1 MPQNTFRNIQKFS
14 VTTLVITIILI
25 LVVSIVLTN
34 VNFFIKQTAH
44 TNEVISLTSKIQ
56 NSILRTETSLRAFAI
71 TNNPVFYDDY
81 KTEKENT
88 WKRIEELQLNVLD
101 NSLQQSRIDTLKQL
115 AASRFAGLDSTADY
129 TFNKINGGERIIT
142 ERVNKSR
149 ETGRKLK
156 NVIDRISSLETFL
169 LKERSGKLEN
179 NFKLL
184 IPFLVIG
191 FGIGLIASI
200 LNFISV
206 RHFEQA
212 QNISDK
218 KINAYQEQLKEQI
231 SNLARVNKDLEQFS
245 YVASHDL
252 QEPLRKIMSF
262 GELLQESNMDK
273 LDDEGKMYVNKIMSS
288 SSRMRILIQDL
299 LNYSRA
305 GRMTVDDREVDLNQ
319 VILEVTDDLA
329 LAIKDKEARIHTASL
344 PRVPGNFT
352 LFKQVFQ
359 NLITNALKFSKPGI
373 APTIHIET
381 KPMTNKG
388 FEMMPDKTGKTS
400 YTLISVTDNGIGFDS
415 SYTEKIFVIFQR
427 LHSRDDYEGT
437 GIGLAIC
444 KKIIE
449 NGGGRIWAES
459 EKGIGS
465 SFWILLPINISGET
479 QLN

>member
-1 MPQNTFRNIQKFS
+1 MPQKTFRNIQKFS

-34 VNFFIKQTAH
+34 MNFFIKQTAH
-44 TNEVISLTSKIQ
+44 TNEVISLTSRIQ

-71 TNNPVFYDDY
+71 TNNPVFFDDY

-88 WKRIEELQLNVLD
+88 WKRIGDLQRNVLD
-101 NSLQQSRIDTLKQL
+101 NSLQQARIDTLKQL
-115 AASRFAGLDSTADY
+115 VGRRFAGLDSTADY
-129 TFNKINGGERIIT
+129 TFNKINGGERIISD
-142 ERVNKSR
+142 RVNNSR
-149 ETGRKLK
+149 ETSRQLRY
-156 NVIDRISSLETFL
+156 VIDRISNLETFL

-179 NFKLL
+179 NFTLL
-184 IPFLVIG
+184 VPFLIIG
-191 FGIGLIASI
+191 FGIGLVASI

-206 RHFEQA
+206 RHFEKS
-212 QNISDK
+212 QNISDE

-262 GELLQESNMDK
+262 GELLQESNIDK
-273 LDDEGKMYVNKIMSS
+273 LDDEGKMYVDKIMSS

-305 GRMTVDDREVDLNQ
+305 GRMTVDDKKVDLNK
-319 VILEVTDDLA
+319 VVLEVTDDLV
-329 LAIKDKEARIHTASL
+329 LAIKDKQARITTDSL
-344 PRVPGNFT
+344 PMVPGNFT

-373 APTIHIET
+373 APTVHIQIV
-381 KPMTNKG
+381 PMTKKG
-388 FEMMPDKTGKTS
+388 FEMMPDKSGKTS
-400 YTLISVTDNGIGFDS
+400 YALIVAKDNGIGFDS

-465 SFWILLPINISGET
+465 SFWILLPT
-479 QLN
+479 DV

>member
-1 MPQNTFRNIQKFS
+1 
-14 VTTLVITIILI
+14 
-25 LVVSIVLTN
+25 
-34 VNFFIKQTAH
+34 
-44 TNEVISLTSKIQ
+44 
-56 NSILRTETSLRAFAI
+56 
-71 TNNPVFYDDY
+71 
-81 KTEKENT
+81 
-88 WKRIEELQLNVLD
+88 
-101 NSLQQSRIDTLKQL
+101 
-115 AASRFAGLDSTADY
+115 
-129 TFNKINGGERIIT
+129 
-142 ERVNKSR
+142 
-149 ETGRKLK
+149 
-156 NVIDRISSLETFL
+156 
-169 LKERSGKLEN
+169 LEN
-179 NFKLL
+179 NFRLL
-184 IPFLVIG
+184 IPFLIIG
-191 FGIGLIASI
+191 FGIGLVASI

-206 RHFEQA
+206 RHFEKS
-212 QNISDK
+212 QNISDE

-262 GELLQESNMDK
+262 GELLQESNIDK
-273 LDDEGKMYVNKIMSS
+273 LDDEGKMYVDKIMSS

-305 GRMTVDDREVDLNQ
+305 GRLTIDDKEVDLNK
-319 VILEVTDDLA
+319 VVLEVTDDLV
-329 LAIKDKEARIHTASL
+329 LAIKDKEARITIDLL
-344 PRVPGNFT
+344 PKVPGNFT

-373 APTIHIET
+373 APSVSIQTE
-381 KPMTNKG
+381 PMTKKG
-388 FEMMPDKTGKTS
+388 FEMMPDKSGKTS
-400 YTLISVTDNGIGFDS
+400 YALIVVKDNGIGFDS

-465 SFWILLPINISGET
+465 SFWILLPT
-479 QLN
+479 DV

>member
-1 MPQNTFRNIQKFS
+1 MPQKTFRNIQKFS

-44 TNEVISLTSKIQ
+44 TNEVISLTSRIQ

-71 TNNPVFYDDY
+71 TNNPAFFDDY

-88 WKRIEELQLNVLD
+88 WKRIEDLQLKVLD
-101 NSLQQSRIDTLKQL
+101 NSLQQTRIDSLKQL
-115 AASRFAGLDSTADY
+115 VGRRFAGLDSTANY
-129 TFNKINGGERIIT
+129 TFNKINDGEQIISD
-142 ERVNKSR
+142 RVNNSR
-149 ETGRKLK
+149 ELSRQLR
-156 NVIDRISSLETFL
+156 NVIDRISNLETYL

-179 NFKLL
+179 NFRLL

-191 FGIGLIASI
+191 FVIGLVASI

-206 RHFEQA
+206 RHFETS
-212 QNISDK
+212 QNISDE
-218 KINAYQEQLKEQI
+218 KIHAYQEQLKEQI

-262 GELLQESNMDK
+262 GELLQESNIDK
-273 LDDEGKMYVNKIMSS
+273 LDDEGKMYVDKIMSS

-305 GRMTVDDREVDLNQ
+305 GRMSIDDKNVDLNK
-319 VILEVTDDLA
+319 VVLEVIDDLV
-329 LAIKDKEARIHTASL
+329 LAIKDKEARITINSL

-373 APTIHIET
+373 APIVHIQT
-381 KPMTNKG
+381 KPMTKKG
-388 FEMMPDKTGKTS
+388 FEMMPDKSGKLS
-400 YTLISVTDNGIGFDS
+400 YVLINITDNGIGFDD

-465 SFWILLPINISGET
+465 SFWILLPT
-479 QLN
+479 DV